1 MFNIQNQLRSLML
14 RDVLP
19 SETST
24 SLQSPFIDCFPGRV
38 DLMRNLW
45 SSSTSCSAACNCR
58 EEAASR
64 QVSLGETRTSFEEAL
79 FAKRSRGRER
89 ARGRAR
95 ENVVVALLS
104 RASLALLPVGER
116 LEATCANKKRIRTGF
131 VL

>member
-38 DLMRNLW
+38 DLMRNLR

-58 EEAASR
+58 EKAAGR

-89 ARGRAR
+89 EGGGERAR
-95 ENVVVALLS
+95 MLW
-104 RASLALLPVGER
+104 LPY
-116 LEATCANKKRIRTGF
+116 
-131 VL
+131 